1 MRHERPIGASSQ
13 KWKCPDGPFVCLT
26 GTRDQGRLT
35 SDWQLSLI
43 VISSKARN
51 LFHRDQGLTPP
62 HVPRTSPLSSSV
74 FHTACALSA
83 PAGHLPL
90 EEKAAIREYHPLKRR
105 HTTFVNL
112 SAPQVPS
119 SRAQPRDL
127 YCTVAIC
134 THVPSLKRHLG
145 ASFFVFPSLT
155 IYRSARRIPP
165 LRSG

>member
-1 MRHERPIGASSQ
+1 MHSSTNATLFARLPLPEEGARMIFKGS
-13 KWKCPDGPFVCLT
+13 T
-26 GTRDQGRLT
+26 DQ
-35 SDWQLSLI
+35 I
-43 VISSKARN
+43 VVIRG
-51 LFHRDQGLTPP
+51 QGLA
-62 HVPRTSPLSSSV
+62 LSSHMPRCSA
-74 FHTACALSA
+74 FLICLSYRLCPIRPCGA
-83 PAGHLPL
+83 PSPRGEGYDTRIPS
-90 EEKAAIREYHPLKRR
+90 RGRW

>member
-1 MRHERPIGASSQ
+1 MRHERPIGASSP

-26 GTRDQGRLT
+26 GTRDQGRVT

-51 LFHRDQGLTPP
+51 LFHRDQGLTLPP

-90 EEKAAIREYHPLKRR
+90 EGKADD
-105 HTTFVNL
+105 T
-112 SAPQVPS
+112 
-119 SRAQPRDL
+119 
-127 YCTVAIC
+127 
-134 THVPSLKRHLG
+134 G
-145 ASFFVFPSLT
+145 
-155 IYRSARRIPP
+155 
-165 LRSG
+165 